1 MNFSEAIQ
9 SGFSN
14 YVNFSGRAQRSAFWF
29 WILFVW
35 LAGIAV
41 SILDTA
47 VFGSDSVY
55 PLSSIFTLGTFLPNI
70 AVAARRLHDTG
81 RSGWWQLLWL
91 LPIIGFIILLIWLIQ
106 QGEAGTNQYGPNPLG
121 GELQPI
127 RT

>member
-14 YVNFSGRAQRSAFWF
+14 YVNFSGRAQRSAFWY

-35 LAGIAV
+35 LAGIAA
-41 SILDTA
+41 SILDAA
-47 VFGSDSVY
+47 VFGSDSLY

>member
-9 SGFSN
+9 SGFNN
-14 YVNFSGRAQRSAFWF
+14 YANFNGRAQRSAFWY

-35 LAGIAV
+35 LAGIVA
-41 SILDTA
+41 SILDMA
-47 VFGSDSVY
+47 IFGSDSMY
-55 PLSSIFTLGTFLPNI
+55 PLSSIFTLGTILPNL

-91 LPIIGFIILLIWLIQ
+91 LPIIGFIILLIWFIQ
-106 QGEAGTNQYGPNPLG
+106 QGEAGNNQYGPNPLG
-121 GELQPI
+121 GALQPI